1 MTLKYA
7 SKQKIFAY
15 ILLSLIYACGNVAI
29 AYITKIM
36 LNLAQYKQGNI
47 SDLIKVAVVGTAI
60 IIAILF
66 SNIAW
71 RIVKSN

>member
-47 SDLIKVAVVGTAI
+47 SDLI
-60 IIAILF
+60 
-66 SNIAW
+66 N
-71 RIVKSN
+71 